1 MSHRSKRKVLVTG
14 GSSGIGAAIAQV
26 FASNGDLVV
35 ATGATK
41 EEVERAQIH
50 SESNTISFQEL
61 DVRDGSAVQ
70 ACIDEIDSLDVL
82 VNCAGV
88 IRRNG

>member
-1 MSHRSKRKVLVTG
+1 MSHRSKRKILVIG

-41 EEVERAQIH
+41 EEVERAQVQ
-50 SESNTISFQEL
+50 SGSTAISFQEL

-70 ACIDEIDSLDVL
+70 ACIDEINSLDVL

-88 IRRNG
+88 